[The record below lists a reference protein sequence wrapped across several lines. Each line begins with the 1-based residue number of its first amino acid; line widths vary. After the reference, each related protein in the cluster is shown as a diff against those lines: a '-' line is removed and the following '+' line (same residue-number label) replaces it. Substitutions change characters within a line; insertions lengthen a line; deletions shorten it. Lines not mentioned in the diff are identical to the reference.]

1 MASYEKGGDP
11 ELAKANYE
19 YDNNDVTLEKEGTTT
34 DLPGQQLHRGLHSR
48 QVSMIAIGTYF
59 MPSMP

>member
-1 MASYEKGGDP
+1 MTSYEKGGDP

-48 QVSMIAIGTYF
+48 QVSMIAIGI
-59 MPSMP
+59 